1 MRSRFSG
8 FTLLEILVVITIIG
22 VLIGGAV
29 LSLGLLGRDAG
40 LDGELQRLQRHLLFA
55 RDRAEIEQRPY
66 GVLIEKNGYRF
77 LVFDSRALQ
86 WQQTDDDAL
95 ARHAWPAGVTA
106 ELDVEGRR
114 IVIAPRNDESAPQ
127 IGVDASGEFT
137 SFELRLSRAG
147 VADTAWLR
155 PDADGA
161 LQRGITP

>member
-77 LVFDSRALQ
+77 LVFDSRVLQ
-86 WQQTDDDAL
+86 WQQTEDETL
-95 ARHAWPAGVTA
+95 KRHTWPAGLIAT
-106 ELDVEGRR
+106 LDVDGRR
-114 IVIAPRNDESAPQ
+114 VVLAARDGTLAPQ
-127 IGVDASGEFT
+127 IGIDASGEFT
-137 SFELRLSRAG
+137 AFELRLSRAG
-147 VADTAWLR
+147 IAGTAWLR
-155 PDADGA
+155 PNADGV
-161 LQRGITP
+161 LQLGTTP

>member
-1 MRSRFSG
+1 MRSRLAG

-40 LDGELQRLQRHLLFA
+40 LDSELQRLQRHLLFA

-66 GVLIEKNGYRF
+66 GVLIEPKGYRF
-77 LVFDSRALQ
+77 LTFDSRALR
-86 WQQTDDDAL
+86 WQKTDDDVL
-95 ARHAWPAGVTA
+95 APHAWPVGVTA

-114 IVIAPRNDESAPQ
+114 IVITPHNDESVPQ
-127 IGVDASGEFT
+127 IGVDAGGEFT

-147 VADTAWLR
+147 IAERAWLR
-155 PDADGA
+155 PDTNGA
-161 LQRGITP
+161 LQLGSTP

>member
-77 LVFDSRALQ
+77 LVFVSRALQ

-161 LQRGITP
+161 LQLGITP